1 MELRIYTPVAG
12 PQDIWSEL
20 DLPTEDAKL
29 REQVSKGF
37 SIKLFNLLAS
47 ILGMQ
52 PKAMREALKIPLT
65 TFNRRRDNGRFT
77 MKESDRLYS
86 IIEAFSR
93 ATDLFEGDRRAAVEW
108 MSKKTPG
115 LGDKRPIDML
125 DCHANTQAVLEL
137 ITRLEYGVYS

>member
-20 DLPTEDAKL
+20 DLPNEDVKL
-29 REQVSKGF
+29 CEQVSKGF
-37 SIKLFNLLAS
+37 SIKLFNSLAS
-47 ILGMQ
+47 ILEMH
-52 PKAMREALKIPLT
+52 PKAMREVLKIPLT
-65 TFNRRRDNGRFT
+65 TFNRRRDKGRFT

-86 IIEAFSR
+86 LIEVFSR
-93 ATDLFEGDRRAAVEW
+93 AADLFEGDRRAAVEW
-108 MSKKTPG
+108 MSKKAPG

-137 ITRLEYGVYS
+137 ITRLEYGVCS

>member
-20 DLPTEDAKL
+20 DLPNEDAKL
-29 REQVSKGF
+29 REQVSNGF
-37 SIKLFNLLAS
+37 SIKLFNSLIS
-47 ILGMQ
+47 IVGMQ
-52 PKAMREALKIPLT
+52 HKALREALKIPLT
-65 TFNRRRDNGRFT
+65 TFNRRRKVGRFT

-86 IIEAFSR
+86 LVEVFSR

-108 MSKKTPG
+108 MSRKSPS
-115 LGDKRPIDML
+115 LSDKRPIDLL
-125 DCHANTQAVLEL
+125 DSHVNTQAVLEL

>member
-20 DLPTEDAKL
+20 DLPNEDAKL
-29 REQVSKGF
+29 REQVFKGF
-37 SIKLFNLLAS
+37 SIKLFNSLAS

-52 PKAMREALKIPLT
+52 HKALREALKIPLT
-65 TFNRRRDNGRFT
+65 TFNRRRDKGRFT

-86 IIEAFSR
+86 LIETVSR
-93 ATDLFEGDRRAAVEW
+93 ATCLFEGDRRAAVEW
-108 MSKKTPG
+108 ISKKAPS

-137 ITRLEYGVYS
+137 ITRLEYGVCS